1 VTWPI
6 IVKFVGNDLNEIY
19 TKVNNSNAAVRKFL
33 TQNGIPAADISV
45 NAPQIQ
51 DKEAEIYGSVNFTYR
66 YSVTNI
72 VTVSSK
78 NVDLV
83 RKLMSRQGELLTKGV
98 AISGSNY
105 ENPVVYEY
113 TDLNKIKPR
122 MIEEA
127 TKNAREAAVK
137 FAKDSESELGDIKNA
152 SQGQFSI
159 DNRDQNT
166 PFIKKVRVVSSIS
179 YYLE

>member
-1 VTWPI
+1 
-6 IVKFVGNDLNEIY
+6 
-19 TKVNNSNAAVRKFL
+19 
-33 TQNGIPAADISV
+33 
-45 NAPQIQ
+45 
-51 DKEAEIYGSVNFTYR
+51 
-66 YSVTNI
+66 
-72 VTVSSK
+72 
-78 NVDLV
+78 
-83 RKLMSRQGELLTKGV
+83 
-98 AISGSNY
+98 
-105 ENPVVYEY
+105 
-113 TDLNKIKPR
+113 
-122 MIEEA
+122 MIEED